1 MTFTSDQAFVA
12 KSAASALVSSI
23 MFIFGVYAW
32 APFDLPPLPTVT
44 DRLVFTLQC
53 DVFAFALL
61 VVSYIVLSNQR
72 FLNEE
77 IDGTREPKY
86 RALVVNLR
94 VAQNNLEQCV
104 VLLVGHLALTTV
116 IAEQSMRII
125 PILVAWFLL
134 ARLAFWWGY
143 HRSYLHRA
151 FGMAATQFP
160 NYLLVF
166 YVAYRVAVS
175 AL

>member
-1 MTFTSDQAFVA
+1 MAFTSDQAFVA
-12 KSAASALVSSI
+12 KNAAAALVSAI
-23 MFIFGVYAW
+23 VFIFGVYAW

-53 DVFAFALL
+53 DVFAFVLL
-61 VVSYIVLSNQR
+61 VVSYIALSNQR
-72 FLNEE
+72 FLNDE
-77 IDGTREPKY
+77 IDGTLQPTH

-134 ARLAFWWGY
+134 ARIAFWWGY

-151 FGMAATQFP
+151 FGMAGTHFP
-160 NYLLVF
+160 NYLVVF
-166 YVAYRVAVS
+166 YAAYRVAVS
-175 AL
+175 AF